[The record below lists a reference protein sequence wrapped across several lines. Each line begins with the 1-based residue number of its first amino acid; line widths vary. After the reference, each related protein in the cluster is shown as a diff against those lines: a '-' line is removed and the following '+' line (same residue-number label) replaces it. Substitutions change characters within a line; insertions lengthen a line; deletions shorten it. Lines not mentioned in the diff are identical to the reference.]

1 MQNKRNNLFKFFR
14 DRNLKFYNSKIKTP
28 AFLDLEEYFPEYK
41 VLEENYLEIK
51 KEVIGVIDS
60 GKVLPKFHEIDDGQ
74 EYISDND
81 GLSWNLLNLRLYNI
95 WHKKNTALC
104 PKTTSLLKGMKRVKS
119 AYFSILDPGKHIP
132 PHKGP
137 YKGVIRYQLAIS
149 VPKQGEC
156 KIVVGGAPYCWE
168 EGKSVLFDD
177 TYTHEVVN
185 NTAEHRIALLLDVK
199 RKMPGF
205 FMRQYDAF
213 VFRLIQSLVILN
225 NTFSK
230 SKIK

>member
-14 DRNLKFYNSKIKTP
+14 DKNLKLYNSKIKTP
-28 AFLDLEEYFPEYK
+28 AFLDLEEYFPEHK
-41 VLEENYLEIK
+41 VLEDNYLEIK
-51 KEVIGVIDS
+51 KEVQSVIDS
-60 GKVLPKFHEIDDGQ
+60 GKALPKFHEIDDGQ

-81 GLSWNLLNLRLYNI
+81 GLSWSLLNLRLYNM
-95 WHKKNTALC
+95 WHKKNTELC
-104 PKTTSLLKGMKRVKS
+104 PKTTSLLKKIKSVKS
-119 AYFSILDPGKHIP
+119 AYFSILAPGKHIP

-137 YKGVIRYQLAIS
+137 YKGIIRYQLAIS

-156 KIVVGGAPYCWE
+156 KIFVDGTPYYWE

-185 NTAEHRIALLLDVK
+185 KTEEHRIALLLDVK
-199 RKMPGF
+199 RKIPGF
-205 FMRQYDAF
+205 FMSQYDALI
-213 VFRLIQSLVILN
+213 FRLIQGLIILN